1 MSKNKK
7 NNLYI
12 KPMRKGDFFTCLVD
26 IKDDFSEILFEKG
39 CVYQVLY
46 VNNETFEAKVCLSN
60 VKKTELKSEVVLK
73 NFKKSKRI

>member
-12 KPMRKGDFFTCLVD
+12 KPMRKGDLFTCLVD
-26 IKDDFSEILFEKG
+26 IKDDFSEILFKKD
-39 CVYQVLY
+39 CVYKVLY